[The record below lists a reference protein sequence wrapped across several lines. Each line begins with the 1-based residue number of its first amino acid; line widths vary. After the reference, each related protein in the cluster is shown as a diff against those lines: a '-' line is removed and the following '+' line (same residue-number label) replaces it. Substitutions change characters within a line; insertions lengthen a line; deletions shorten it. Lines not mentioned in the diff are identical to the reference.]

1 MNYRKWLAAGCG
13 ALTLAGCVSAP
24 SPTRHR
30 VPMATTPPIYST
42 AGLERVIGQDARGLT
57 ALFGKPDLD
66 VREEAARKLQFAS
79 TICVLDAYLY
89 PPSRGREP
97 LVTYVD
103 ARQPNGADIDRA
115 SCVAALVRRQGG
127 R

>member
-1 MNYRKWLAAGCG
+1 MTYRTWLAAGCG
-13 ALTLAGCVSAP
+13 AIMLGGCVSTPAP
-24 SPTRHR
+24 VPNR
-30 VPMATTPPIYST
+30 VPMATTPPVYST
-42 AGLERVIGQDARGLT
+42 AGLERVIGQDARGLG

-66 VREEAARKLQFAS
+66 VREDAARKLQFAS
-79 TICVLDAYLY
+79 GICVLDAYLY
-89 PPSRGREP
+89 PPAPGREP